1 MDNSPNRA
9 RWAFLWAPATTLM
22 RQWPLS
28 VKIGVIVAVL
38 WLPLFG
44 VLLLQ
49 GLDQSQAVAV
59 AVYVLLA
66 LWLVLGFYEAQVGG
80 LRVLRRQLLV
90 MSMGDL
96 REEIPIHGRDELAG
110 LLKELG
116 RMQASLRDTVRL
128 VRHSSNEVV
137 NASIEIATGTQDLSA
152 RTEAAASALEESSA
166 ALEQSQST
174 TSHTADSVAQA
185 SALALENAGVAERGG
200 RVVGE
205 VVATMER
212 IQGSSVKINEII
224 GVIDGIAFQTNILA
238 LNAAVEAARA
248 GEQGRGFAVVAS
260 EVRALAQRSAEAAKQ
275 IKQLITASVDEVN
288 HGVTVVRGAG
298 EAMHDMLSNADKVRQ
313 LMEQVSTAA
322 REQNL
327 GIVQIGEAVQSLDQN
342 TQANAALVEE
352 AAAAAQAQR
361 DAAVRMAAMVDEF
374 RLAPGKSMQASKV
387 HGVDVDTYIDAHRQW
402 KVKLRNA
409 IENRETVDTNTLSR
423 DDCCAL
429 GKWVYGDGL
438 KQFGQRASFTDL
450 IAKHQA
456 FHRVAGQ
463 VGEMV
468 NQKRYTEAED
478 ALGAGTPFSDA
489 TRAVVLVLSSAK
501 RLGF

>member
-1 MDNSPNRA
+1 MRLWPLPA
-9 RWAFLWAPATTLM
+9 KMAVIAGAFLV
-22 RQWPLS
+22 PL
-28 VKIGVIVAVL
+28 VVVWMYLGVAHPAVL
-38 WLPLFG
+38 HQIPWWL
-44 VLLLQ
+44 
-49 GLDQSQAVAV
+49 VALV
-59 AVYVLLA
+59 AACVLLA
-66 LWLVLGFYEAQVGG
+66 TGLLLGFYQAQSGG
-80 LRVLRRQLLV
+80 LRALRRQLLV

-96 REEIPIHGRDELAG
+96 REDIPILGRDELAG

-174 TSHTADSVAQA
+174 TSHTAESVAQA
-185 SALALENAGVAERGG
+185 SALAMENAGVAERGG

-248 GEQGRGFAVVAS
+248 GEQGRGFAVVAA

-275 IKQLITASVDEVN
+275 IKQLITASVEEVN
-288 HGVTVVRGAG
+288 RGVSVVRGAG
-298 EAMHDMLSNADKVRQ
+298 EAMQEMLSNADKVRQ

-327 GIVQIGEAVQSLDQN
+327 GIVQIGEAVQSLDHN
-342 TQANAALVEE
+342 TQANAALVEQ

-374 RLAPGKSMQASKV
+374 RLTPGKSMQASKV
-387 HGVDVDTYIDAHRQW
+387 QGVDVDTYIDAHRQW

-409 IENRETVDTNTLSR
+409 IENRETVDTGTLSR

-429 GKWVYGDGL
+429 GKWVYGEGRQL
-438 KQFGQRASFTDL
+438 FGDRPSFAEL
-450 IAKHQA
+450 IAKHQT

-468 NQKRYTEAED
+468 NQKRYNEAED